1 MADIVINIQGNAAS
15 AVSGIDQV
23 IGALTRLNAAL
34 TNVQTQ
40 AQRTFSAFGNIQMPG
55 IDGINSQLESIN
67 GRLTDLQNRL
77 NNVSAPMQTVATE
90 TTSTSSSMLS
100 LAKSTHK
107 ASGGLGKLFK
117 SIGRIAFYRLLRTAI
132 KEVAQAFSEGLKNA
146 YAFSK
151 RTGGMLAPAL
161 DSLASAAGKMKNQL
175 GAAFGGLITAIT
187 PILLRVIN
195 LVTRA
200 ANAITQLFAILNGSG
215 VYKRATDQMN
225 EWGDAASGAGGK
237 VKGLLAAWDELTVIG
252 QESGGGGGGSSNSG
266 EGMFEWAEIDS
277 DWAKLF
283 SEGEFFKLGERL
295 NAGLGS
301 LSEKII
307 NWFHDIQDMHLGTKF
322 AEFLNGV
329 FDNKESWRL
338 AGEAVGEGLNTV
350 IGIFLDFFTNFDA
363 VSAAEAVASWINGL
377 VETINWH
384 DLGETVGKAFVS
396 VVDFAFGVVTNID
409 WIELLK
415 GLFEALWAAITE
427 LVKRPDAIYKA
438 CILVGIVTG
447 NIPLLAFGLA
457 ALVTDDM
464 IKGGSL
470 TQAPNKDK
478 LRGVWDDVF
487 NPGTEAA
494 EEFETNATDSL
505 KNVGKTAIGTG
516 ETVRGQISETESRA
530 TTFSANGITAFN
542 SVRNK
547 GVETGN
553 TIKEKWTSSFSG
565 ITGATNTYK
574 STSLS
579 VFEKIKSAMSGV
591 VSAANSIKKA
601 INNIPTSKT
610 VKINYKYTNKP
621 TGVANSYAVPYAE
634 GGFVSTGQLFVAR
647 ESGPEMVGQI
657 GNNTAVANND
667 QIVAGISMGVQ
678 NANAEQN
685 GLLSQLVAIGSALL
699 NKPLT
704 IQPSAAFGQVVERS
718 TSMYARS

>member
-55 IDGINSQLESIN
+55 IDGINSQLESVN

-77 NNVSAPMQTVATE
+77 NNVSAPMRDVTTG

-187 PILLRVIN
+187 PILLQIIN

-225 EWGDAASGAGGK
+225 DWGDAASGAGGK

-266 EGMFEWAEIDS
+266 EGMFEWADIDS

-283 SEGEFFKLGERL
+283 ASGDFFAMGDKVTEGLESISQTIADFFKKIKDENYGGKLAEFFNGLFADSVKWGEIGANFGKSINNLFNQIYEFFRTFDVKQAAISIAENINSFFRSLDGTEIGRAIGTAIRKVYLFLLELAARIDWASVADFILDVYISWIKALAKNPGELLAGVVKVAINIAASVANVILGL
-295 NAGLGS
+295 L
-301 LSEKII
+301 
-307 NWFHDIQDMHLGTKF
+307 Q
-322 AEFLNGV
+322 
-329 FDNKESWRL
+329 RL
-338 AGEAVGEGLNTV
+338 ASKLDEWG
-350 IGIFLDFFTNFDA
+350 LDFL
-363 VSAAEAVASWINGL
+363 GL
-377 VETINWH
+377 
-384 DLGETVGKAFVS
+384 
-396 VVDFAFGVVTNID
+396 
-409 WIELLK
+409 
-415 GLFEALWAAITE
+415 
-427 LVKRPDAIYKA
+427 
-438 CILVGIVTG
+438 
-447 NIPLLAFGLA
+447 
-457 ALVTDDM
+457 
-464 IKGGSL
+464 
-470 TQAPNKDK
+470 KDK
-478 LRGVWDDVF
+478 LADAREWV
-487 NPGTEAA
+487 
-494 EEFETNATDSL
+494 
-505 KNVGKTAIGTG
+505 
-516 ETVRGQISETESRA
+516 SETAESWKESSSDA
-530 TTFSANGITAFN
+530 IIGFFDTAEGKIGEWKSDCKDHFD
-542 SVRNK
+542 SVGAESKKVSESVLKDWN
-547 GVETGN
+547 N
-553 TIKEKWTSSFSG
+553 SFSG
-565 ITGATNTYK
+565 IKSATNTYK